1 MQFDFNEEQ
10 NKMHEIASQASQLEV
25 HNNVIEIERRDKE
38 IASQALTDKVSL
50 TTEQEKDEMQCD
62 EEEEERK
69 QLLKEAI
76 DESGGKLS
84 PALIRLLRNIQGIE
98 IFLILFNF
106 ISYNLSYINFY
117 CLGSLGKQMRG
128 MRRLNG
134 TVRSI
139 HNDTTNTV
147 KQNETI
153 ISLLKN
159 QSTTNEKMTSYI
171 TSKNPDVGKFFPL
184 PDGATLERFLDESDP
199 ELYKK
204 KMKEFYD
211 LLMTCITDKQN
222 LFGSALMRTLFK
234 DSFVLSHTWPS
245 KQR

>member
-98 IFLILFNF
+98 IFF
-106 ISYNLSYINFY
+106 I
-117 CLGSLGKQMRG
+117 
-128 MRRLNG
+128 
-134 TVRSI
+134 
-139 HNDTTNTV
+139 
-147 KQNETI
+147 
-153 ISLLKN
+153 
-159 QSTTNEKMTSYI
+159 
-171 TSKNPDVGKFFPL
+171 
-184 PDGATLERFLDESDP
+184 
-199 ELYKK
+199 
-204 KMKEFYD
+204 
-211 LLMTCITDKQN
+211 
-222 LFGSALMRTLFK
+222 
-234 DSFVLSHTWPS
+234 
-245 KQR
+245 